1 MQHLNSLSKSQQ
13 DGVIALINAA
23 TQQDGTPP
31 ISEHIVLH
39 LRHGGDKSD
48 SHLIIEKENTVIGYA
63 HIDATDL
70 VGRSKCGVSSSS
82 RASQKW
88 LRQ

>member
-1 MQHLNSLSKSQQ
+1 MQHLNSLSKSQI

-23 TQQDGTPP
+23 TAQDGTPP

-48 SHLIIEKENTVIGYA
+48 SHLIVEQSGTAIAYA

-70 VGRSKCGVSSSS
+70 V
-82 RASQKW
+82 A
-88 LRQ
+88 

>member
-1 MQHLNSLSKSQQ
+1 LQHLNSLSKSQQ

-39 LRHGGDKSD
+39 LRHGGD
-48 SHLIIEKENTVIGYA
+48 
-63 HIDATDL
+63 
-70 VGRSKCGVSSSS
+70 
-82 RASQKW
+82 
-88 LRQ
+88 